1 MHMNIKENNVTGPI
15 TLESIDASIHATEG
29 RLVTNF
35 TKKIDES
42 IMASEER
49 LTKNITTKIE
59 DSFDE
64 LARRTQREFVKIDK
78 RFESLETKV
87 DDGFIGV
94 DKKFVDVQSQ
104 LDHTYNNYPMRREHE
119 LLSGRVT
126 KIERRLQMAHR

>member
-1 MHMNIKENNVTGPI
+1 MNTKENNVTGPI
-15 TLESIDASIHATEG
+15 TLESIDASIRATEG

-49 LTKNITTKIE
+49 LVSKITIKIE

-64 LARRTQREFVKIDK
+64 LARMAQREFVGIGK
-78 RFESLETKV
+78 RFETLGVKV
-87 DDGFIGV
+87 DDGFTRV
-94 DKKFVDVQSQ
+94 DRKFVDVQSQ
-104 LDHTYNNYPMRREHE
+104 LDHIYNNYSMRREHE